1 MFPGRLCLVKENKRQ
16 KYGYIAGREGAERF
30 QTIVP
35 DNTESGTLNEEM
47 FTWISI
53 IHSYER

>member
-1 MFPGRLCLVKENKRQ
+1 M
-16 KYGYIAGREGAERF
+16 EGAERF

-47 FTWISI
+47 FIWISI
-53 IHSYER
+53 LRYFER